1 MKIVFFVMGL
11 YGLLMAQAPSLPE
24 ATAAIVNGIAITDDE
39 LNKEIGKELPRT
51 YYHATLNDEKL
62 SKLKKKAL
70 QSLIEKTLL
79 YQYARSQNIKV
90 TDDEI
95 DDVMDTLAEA
105 YGSKSTLEKA
115 FRQLGFTPKSFRKAI
130 EKDEVLKKLYT
141 KEIEVHIDESELKRY
156 YDTNRYKFKEPE
168 KIRVRLIHV
177 RNDPK
182 DPKGKQKAKA
192 AIDAAYKELKEGADF
207 ADVAAKYSTAMSRI
221 KGGDMGYL
229 HKGRL
234 DAAVEEKAFAMD
246 VNTTSDIIEDTIGY
260 FIVKVED
267 KLEPNQLSFEQVKKS
282 LKKDLKKRREK
293 ERKAALLKKLMATA
307 VIVK

>member
-1 MKIVFFVMGL
+1 MKIVFFIIGL
-11 YGLLMAQAPSLPE
+11 QYLLMAQSAILPE
-24 ATAAIVNGIAITDDE
+24 STAAVVNGVAISDDE
-39 LNKEIGKELPRT
+39 LNKEVGKELPRT

-62 SKLKKKAL
+62 AKLKKKAL

-79 YQYARSQNIKV
+79 YQYARSQKIDV
-90 TDDEI
+90 SDDEI
-95 DDVMDTLAEA
+95 DDVMEKLAEA

-130 EKDEVLKKLYT
+130 ERDEVLKKLYK
-141 KEIEVHIDESELKRY
+141 KEIEVSISDAELKAY
-156 YDTNRYKFKEPE
+156 YEKNKYKFKEPE
-168 KIRVRLIHV
+168 KIKVRLIHV
-177 RNDPK
+177 RNDPT

-192 AIDAAYKELKEGADF
+192 TIDEAYKKLKEGTDF

-234 DAAVEEKAFAMD
+234 DAAVEAEAFAMD
-246 VNTTSDIIEDTIGY
+246 VNTTSGIIEDTIGY

-267 KLEPNQLSFEQVKKS
+267 KLEPNQLPFESVKES
-282 LKKDLKKRREK
+282 LRSDLKKRFEE
-293 ERKAALLKKLMATA
+293 ERKAALLEKLMSVA

>member
-24 ATAAIVNGIAITDDE
+24 ATAAMVNGIAITDDE

-141 KEIEVHIDESELKRY
+141 KEIEVYIDESELKRY

-192 AIDAAYKELKEGADF
+192 TIDAAYKELKEGADF